1 MNSAYLII
9 GIAVAVVAGITVV
22 MSFEGDTDEP
32 IPELAL
38 EEYDEVFAIGTVSSD
53 PAKMIKRYQPTADY
67 IAENLSGEKKYKG
80 KVIITQ
86 TIEDMEDLLLN
97 QEIDL
102 YYDSPFGVVYLTEET
117 GATVI
122 AKRWKEYSESYN
134 SVAFV
139 KQDSE
144 IQSMKE
150 LLGKTIVFQSPE
162 STTGYMLPMTKIL
175 SEGYRI
181 GFDMKK

>member
-1 MNSAYLII
+1 MNSKDGFKFQGQIIKSRKMNSAYLII
-9 GIAVAVVAGITVV
+9 GIAAAVVVGITVV
-22 MSFEGDTDEP
+22 MSFEEDTDELTS
-32 IPELAL
+32 ELTL
-38 EEYDEVFAIGTVSSD
+38 EEYDEVFAIGTVSGD
-53 PAKMIKRYQPTADY
+53 AAKMIKRYQPTADY

-86 TIEDMEDLLLN
+86 TIEDMEELLLN

-122 AKRWKEYSESYN
+122 AKRWKENSESYN

-139 KQDSE
+139 KRDSE
-144 IQSMKE
+144 IQSMRE
-150 LLGKTIVFQSPE
+150 LPGKT
-162 STTGYMLPMTKIL
+162 
-175 SEGYRI
+175 
-181 GFDMKK
+181 